1 MKPTTRIQLS
11 AMMFL
16 NFFIWGIWFV
26 TMGTYLGSAL
36 GATGVQIGLAYG
48 TQSLGAIIA
57 PFIIGLIAD
66 RFFSAQKILGVLHL
80 AGAGLM
86 YYLSSIN
93 EFNSFYPVLL
103 AYMIIYMPTLALV
116 NAISFKQMSNP
127 EKEFSFIRLWGTI
140 GWIIAGLTIGWLA
153 LEGKGELKNTF
164 RIAAIVSAALGLFSF
179 ALPNTPPPK
188 AGTKASFA
196 EMVGLDALGLLKDK
210 NFLIFFLSS
219 MLICVPLAFYYQE
232 TNIFLN
238 EVGMTN
244 AAGKMSMGQ
253 MSEAIF
259 LFLMPLFFMRLG
271 VKKMLLIGMAAW
283 VIRYLCF
290 GLADINTGMW
300 ILFAGIILH
309 GICYDFF
316 FVTGQ
321 IYTDQRAGNRIR
333 SAAQGMITL
342 ATYGVGMLIGFWFAG
357 TIDVAKEIKD
367 GAKHAGIGKDDI
379 IVQVNGQNVTDST
392 AFNASLAGKKGGDKV
407 QVDFFHKTEK
417 SYETKTA
424 EVTLKTYPSYY
435 HASIGSSAADLLG
448 VELDTL
454 PKATSDKLS
463 PNTARMMVV
472 KNVKSSHNWKDL
484 WLVPAAIAGAILL
497 LFLSFFKD
505 PKKATSNS

>member
-26 TMGTYLGSAL
+26 TLGTYLGSELA
-36 GATGVQIGLAYG
+36 ATGVQIGLAYG

-86 YYLSSIN
+86 YYLSTITNFS
-93 EFNSFYPVLL
+93 SFYPVLL
-103 AYMIIYMPTLALV
+103 IYMIVYMPTLALV

-153 LEGKGELKNTF
+153 LEGKGDLENTF
-164 RIAAIVSAALGLFSF
+164 RLAAVVSAVLGIFSF
-179 ALPNTPPPK
+179 MLPNTPPPK

-210 NFLIFFLSS
+210 NFLVFFISS
-219 MLICVPLAFYYQE
+219 MLICIPLAFYYQE

-238 EVGMTN
+238 EVGMQN

-271 VKKMLLIGMAAW
+271 VKKMLLIGMLAW
-283 VIRYLCF
+283 VVRYLCF
-290 GLADINTGMW
+290 GLGDINTGTW

-357 TIDVAKEIKD
+357 MIDASNEIKD
-367 GAKHAGIGKDDI
+367 GAKQAGITNGDVITAINGVDI
-379 IVQVNGQNVTDST
+379 RDSSSFNGSLSDRGEGAQAMVEYYQNGTFERSVVN
-392 AFNASLAGKKGGDKV
+392 LKK
-407 QVDFFHKTEK
+407 
-417 SYETKTA
+417 
-424 EVTLKTYPSYY
+424 YPDYY
-435 HASIGSSAADLLG
+435 HASIGKSASDLLG
-448 VELDTL
+448 VEVDTL
-454 PKATSDKLS
+454 PQATKQKLNI
-463 PNTARMMVV
+463 PGGMVV
-472 KNVKSSHNWKDL
+472 KNVKTSHDWKKI

-497 LFLSFFKD
+497 LFLLFFKD
-505 PKKATSNS
+505 PKKANNKEQS